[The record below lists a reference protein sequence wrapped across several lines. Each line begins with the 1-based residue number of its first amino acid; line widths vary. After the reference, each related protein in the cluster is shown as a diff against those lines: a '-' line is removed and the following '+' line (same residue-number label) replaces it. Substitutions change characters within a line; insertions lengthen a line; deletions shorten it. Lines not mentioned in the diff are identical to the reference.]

1 MTTATGWA
9 ALLLGKNGLRS
20 LALAGGVALHAINVY
35 LVTTILPSVVKDIGG
50 LDYYAWNT
58 TLFVVASIIGSV
70 LSAKCLTGLGPK
82 LAYAVAGVIF
92 AIGCGICSLAPD
104 MGVLILGRTVQG
116 LGGGLL
122 FALPYSM
129 IRLVFDE
136 GLWPRAMALISGMWG
151 AATLIGPAV
160 GGVFAQYDAWRAA
173 FWVLIPVT
181 LVFMLLATLMLP
193 KKSTEPRAKVSVPMV
208 QLALLTAVVLAI
220 SLGSIKPSPLF
231 NGLGLLVGL
240 VLLYAVYRV
249 EGSDKHRML
258 PKNSLSSHGAL
269 LPIYLSM
276 SLMVIGMT
284 SEVFVPYFLQV
295 LHLQTPL
302 VAGYIAAL
310 MAAGWTLGALYSS
323 SLARESANRAT
334 LYGPV
339 FVVVGLALACIFVPQ
354 TTGSLLSLCGVSVG
368 MVCVGTGIGLAW
380 PHLLTRVL
388 ANVPD
393 AEKDIAGAPIT
404 TVQLIATAIGAAL
417 AGMIAN
423 LAGFTTPGGVEGA
436 SSAAAWLFGLYALL
450 SGLLFITVRQ
460 VIRRDTVEGHV
471 DRDVLLATEKPE
483 LP

>member
-1 MTTATGWA
+1 MISASGWS
-9 ALLLGKNGLRS
+9 ALLWGRNGLRS
-20 LALAGGVALHAINVY
+20 AALAGGVALHAINVY

-70 LSAKCLTGLGPK
+70 LSAKCLSGLGPRVAYS
-82 LAYAVAGVIF
+82 LAGLVFTLGCAV
-92 AIGCGICSLAPD
+92 CSSAPD
-104 MGVLILGRTVQG
+104 MGVLVLGRAIQG

-129 IRLVFDE
+129 IRLVFHE

-173 FWVLIPVT
+173 FWALIPVT
-181 LVFMLLATLMLP
+181 LLFMVLAW
-193 KKSTEPRAKVSVPMV
+193 
-208 QLALLTAVVLAI
+208 ALLPGKSIEAPRRLVLPWLQLLLLTGVVLAI
-220 SLGSIKPSPLF
+220 SVGSVKPSPLY
-231 NGLGLLVGL
+231 NALGFLVAM

-249 EGSDKHRML
+249 EGSDRHRML
-258 PKNSLSSHGAL
+258 PKHSLTPGSAL

-323 SLARESANRAT
+323 SLVPAAANRAI
-334 LYGPV
+334 LHGPV
-339 FVVVGLALACIFVPQ
+339 FVVSGLTLAAVFVPHSDS
-354 TTGSLLSLCGVSVG
+354 SLISLTGVSLS
-368 MVCVGTGIGLAW
+368 MIAVGTGIGLAW

-393 AEKDIAGAPIT
+393 REKDIAGASIT

-423 LAGFTTPGGVEGA
+423 LAGLTNPGEVTGA
-436 SSAAAWLFGLYALL
+436 SSAAAWLFGLYAVL
-450 SGLLFITVRQ
+450 SALLFITVRQ
-460 VIRRDTVEGHV
+460 VIAHS
-471 DRDVLLATEKPE
+471 AKH
-483 LP
+483 

>member
-1 MTTATGWA
+1 MISASGWS
-9 ALLLGKNGLRS
+9 ALLWGRNGLRS
-20 LALAGGVALHAINVY
+20 AALAGGVALHAINVY

-70 LSAKCLTGLGPK
+70 LSAKCLSGLGPRVAYS
-82 LAYAVAGVIF
+82 LAGLVFTLGCAV
-92 AIGCGICSLAPD
+92 CSSAPD
-104 MGVLILGRTVQG
+104 MGVLVLGRAIQG

-129 IRLVFDE
+129 IRLVFHE

-173 FWVLIPVT
+173 FWALIPVT
-181 LVFMLLATLMLP
+181 LLFMVLAWAMLP
-193 KKSTEPRAKVSVPMV
+193 GKSIEAPRRLVLPWL
-208 QLALLTAVVLAI
+208 QLLLLTGVVLAI
-220 SLGSIKPSPLF
+220 SVGSVKPSPLY
-231 NGLGLLVGL
+231 NALGFLVAM

-249 EGSDKHRML
+249 EGSDRHRML
-258 PKNSLSSHGAL
+258 PKHSLTPGSAL

-323 SLARESANRAT
+323 SLVPAAANRAI
-334 LYGPV
+334 LHGPV
-339 FVVVGLALACIFVPQ
+339 FVVSGLTLAAVFVPHSDS
-354 TTGSLLSLCGVSVG
+354 SLISLTGVSLS
-368 MVCVGTGIGLAW
+368 MIAVGTGIGLAW

-393 AEKDIAGAPIT
+393 REKDIAGASIT

-423 LAGFTTPGGVEGA
+423 LAGLTNPGEVTGA
-436 SSAAAWLFGLYALL
+436 SSAAAWLFGLYAVL
-450 SGLLFITVRQ
+450 SALLFITVRQ
-460 VIRRDTVEGHV
+460 VIAHS
-471 DRDVLLATEKPE
+471 AKH
-483 LP
+483 

>member
-1 MTTATGWA
+1 MISASGWS
-9 ALLLGKNGLRS
+9 ALLWGRNGLRS
-20 LALAGGVALHAINVY
+20 AALAGGVALHAINVY

-70 LSAKCLTGLGPK
+70 LSAKCLSGLGPRVAYS
-82 LAYAVAGVIF
+82 LAGLVFTLGCAV
-92 AIGCGICSLAPD
+92 CSSAPD
-104 MGVLILGRTVQG
+104 MGVLVLGRAIQG

-129 IRLVFDE
+129 IRLVFHK

-173 FWVLIPVT
+173 FWALIPVT
-181 LVFMLLATLMLP
+181 LLFMVLAWAMLP
-193 KKSTEPRAKVSVPMV
+193 GKSIEAPRRLVLPWL
-208 QLALLTAVVLAI
+208 QLLLLTGVVLAI
-220 SLGSIKPSPLF
+220 SVGSVKPSPLY
-231 NGLGLLVGL
+231 NALGFLVAM

-249 EGSDKHRML
+249 EGSDRHRML
-258 PKNSLSSHGAL
+258 PKHSLTPGSAL

-323 SLARESANRAT
+323 SLVPAAANRAI
-334 LYGPV
+334 LHGPV
-339 FVVVGLALACIFVPQ
+339 FVVSGLTLAAVFVPHSDS
-354 TTGSLLSLCGVSVG
+354 SLISLTGVSLS
-368 MVCVGTGIGLAW
+368 MIAVGTGIGLAW

-393 AEKDIAGAPIT
+393 REKDIAGASIT

-423 LAGFTTPGGVEGA
+423 LAGLTNPGEVTGA
-436 SSAAAWLFGLYALL
+436 SSAAAWLFGLYAVL
-450 SGLLFITVRQ
+450 SALLFITVRQ
-460 VIRRDTVEGHV
+460 VIAHS
-471 DRDVLLATEKPE
+471 AKH
-483 LP
+483 

>member
-1 MTTATGWA
+1 MISASGWS
-9 ALLLGKNGLRS
+9 ALLWGRNGLRS
-20 LALAGGVALHAINVY
+20 AALAGGVALHAINVY

-70 LSAKCLTGLGPK
+70 LSAKCLSGLGPRVAYS
-82 LAYAVAGVIF
+82 LAGLVFTLGCAV
-92 AIGCGICSLAPD
+92 CSSAPD
-104 MGVLILGRTVQG
+104 MGVLVLGRAIQG

-129 IRLVFDE
+129 IRLVFHE

-160 GGVFAQYDAWRAA
+160 GGVFAQYDGWRAA
-173 FWVLIPVT
+173 FWALIPVT
-181 LVFMLLATLMLP
+181 LLFMVLAWAMLP
-193 KKSTEPRAKVSVPMV
+193 GKSIEAPRRLVLPWL
-208 QLALLTAVVLAI
+208 QLLLLTGVVLAI
-220 SLGSIKPSPLF
+220 SVGSVKPSPLY
-231 NGLGLLVGL
+231 NALGFLVAM

-249 EGSDKHRML
+249 EGSDRHRML
-258 PKNSLSSHGAL
+258 PKHSLTPGSAL

-323 SLARESANRAT
+323 SLVPAAANRAI
-334 LYGPV
+334 LHGPV
-339 FVVVGLALACIFVPQ
+339 FVVSGLTLAAVFVPHSDS
-354 TTGSLLSLCGVSVG
+354 SLISLTGVSLS
-368 MVCVGTGIGLAW
+368 MIAVGTGIGLAW

-393 AEKDIAGAPIT
+393 REKDIAGASIT

-423 LAGFTTPGGVEGA
+423 LAGLTNPGEVTGA
-436 SSAAAWLFGLYALL
+436 SSAAAWLFGLYAVL
-450 SGLLFITVRQ
+450 SALLFITVRQ
-460 VIRRDTVEGHV
+460 VIAHS
-471 DRDVLLATEKPE
+471 AKH
-483 LP
+483 

>member
-1 MTTATGWA
+1 
-9 ALLLGKNGLRS
+9 
-20 LALAGGVALHAINVY
+20 
-35 LVTTILPSVVKDIGG
+35 
-50 LDYYAWNT
+50 
-58 TLFVVASIIGSV
+58 
-70 LSAKCLTGLGPK
+70 
-82 LAYAVAGVIF
+82 
-92 AIGCGICSLAPD
+92 
-104 MGVLILGRTVQG
+104 
-116 LGGGLL
+116 
-122 FALPYSM
+122 
-129 IRLVFDE
+129 
-136 GLWPRAMALISGMWG
+136 
-151 AATLIGPAV
+151 
-160 GGVFAQYDAWRAA
+160 
-173 FWVLIPVT
+173 
-181 LVFMLLATLMLP
+181 
-193 KKSTEPRAKVSVPMV
+193 
-208 QLALLTAVVLAI
+208 
-220 SLGSIKPSPLF
+220 
-231 NGLGLLVGL
+231 
-240 VLLYAVYRV
+240 
-249 EGSDKHRML
+249 
-258 PKNSLSSHGAL
+258 
-269 LPIYLSM
+269 
-276 SLMVIGMT
+276 MVIGMT

-393 AEKDIAGAPIT
+393 AEKNIAGASIT

-450 SGLLFITVRQ
+450 SALLFITVRQ

>member
-1 MTTATGWA
+1 MISASGWS
-9 ALLLGKNGLRS
+9 ALLWGRNGLRS
-20 LALAGGVALHAINVY
+20 AALAGGVALHAINVY

-70 LSAKCLTGLGPK
+70 LSAKCLSGLGPRVAYS
-82 LAYAVAGVIF
+82 LAGLVFTLGCAV
-92 AIGCGICSLAPD
+92 CSSAPD
-104 MGVLILGRTVQG
+104 MGVLVLGRAIQG

-129 IRLVFDE
+129 IRLVFHE

-173 FWVLIPVT
+173 FWALIPVT
-181 LVFMLLATLMLP
+181 LLFMVLAWVMLP
-193 KKSTEPRAKVSVPMV
+193 GKSIEAPRRLVLPWL
-208 QLALLTAVVLAI
+208 QLLLLTGVVLAI
-220 SLGSIKPSPLF
+220 SVGSVKPSPLY
-231 NGLGLLVGL
+231 NALGFLVAM

-249 EGSDKHRML
+249 EGSDRHRML
-258 PKNSLSSHGAL
+258 PKHSLTPGSAL

-323 SLARESANRAT
+323 SLVPAAANRAI
-334 LYGPV
+334 LHGPV
-339 FVVVGLALACIFVPQ
+339 FVVSGLTLAAVFVPHSDS
-354 TTGSLLSLCGVSVG
+354 SLISLTGVSLS
-368 MVCVGTGIGLAW
+368 MIAVGTGIGLAW

-393 AEKDIAGAPIT
+393 REKDIAGASIT

-423 LAGFTTPGGVEGA
+423 LAGLTNPGEVTGA
-436 SSAAAWLFGLYALL
+436 SSAAAWLFGLYAVL
-450 SGLLFITVRQ
+450 SALLFITVRQ
-460 VIRRDTVEGHV
+460 VIAHS
-471 DRDVLLATEKPE
+471 AKH
-483 LP
+483 

>member
-1 MTTATGWA
+1 MISASGWS
-9 ALLLGKNGLRS
+9 ALLWGRNGLRS
-20 LALAGGVALHAINVY
+20 AALAGGVALHAINVY

-70 LSAKCLTGLGPK
+70 LSAKCLSGLGPRVAYS
-82 LAYAVAGVIF
+82 LAGLVFTLGCAV
-92 AIGCGICSLAPD
+92 CSSAPD
-104 MGVLILGRTVQG
+104 MGVLVLGRAIQG

-129 IRLVFDE
+129 IRLVFHE

-173 FWVLIPVT
+173 FWALIPVT
-181 LVFMLLATLMLP
+181 LLFMVLAWAMLP
-193 KKSTEPRAKVSVPMV
+193 GKSIEAPRRLVLPWL
-208 QLALLTAVVLAI
+208 QLLLLTGVVLAI
-220 SLGSIKPSPLF
+220 SVGSVKPSPLY
-231 NGLGLLVGL
+231 NALGFLVAM

-249 EGSDKHRML
+249 EGSDRHRML
-258 PKNSLSSHGAL
+258 PKHSLTPGSAL

-323 SLARESANRAT
+323 SLVPAAANRAI
-334 LYGPV
+334 LHGPV
-339 FVVVGLALACIFVPQ
+339 FVVSGLTLAAVFVPHSDS
-354 TTGSLLSLCGVSVG
+354 SLISLTGVSLS
-368 MVCVGTGIGLAW
+368 MIAVGTGIGLAW

-393 AEKDIAGAPIT
+393 REKDIAGASIT

-423 LAGFTTPGGVEGA
+423 LAGLTNPGDVTGA
-436 SSAAAWLFGLYALL
+436 SSAAAWLFGLYAVL
-450 SGLLFITVRQ
+450 SALLFITVRQ
-460 VIRRDTVEGHV
+460 VIAHS
-471 DRDVLLATEKPE
+471 AKH
-483 LP
+483 

>member
-1 MTTATGWA
+1 MISASGWS
-9 ALLLGKNGLRS
+9 ALLWGRNGLRS
-20 LALAGGVALHAINVY
+20 AALAGGVALHAINVY

-70 LSAKCLTGLGPK
+70 LSAKCLSGLGPRVAYS
-82 LAYAVAGVIF
+82 LAGLVFTLGCAV
-92 AIGCGICSLAPD
+92 CSSAPD
-104 MGVLILGRTVQG
+104 MGVLVLGRAIQG

-129 IRLVFDE
+129 IRLVFHE

-173 FWVLIPVT
+173 FWALIPVT
-181 LVFMLLATLMLP
+181 LLFMVLAWAMLP
-193 KKSTEPRAKVSVPMV
+193 GKSIEAPRRLVLPWL
-208 QLALLTAVVLAI
+208 QLLLLTGVVLAI
-220 SLGSIKPSPLF
+220 SVGSVKPSPLY
-231 NGLGLLVGL
+231 NALGFLVAM

-249 EGSDKHRML
+249 EGSDRHRML
-258 PKNSLSSHGAL
+258 PKHSLTPGSAL

-323 SLARESANRAT
+323 SLVPAAANRAI
-334 LYGPV
+334 LHGPV
-339 FVVVGLALACIFVPQ
+339 FVVSGLTLAAVFVPHSDS
-354 TTGSLLSLCGVSVG
+354 SLISLTGVSLS
-368 MVCVGTGIGLAW
+368 MIAVGTGIGLAW

-393 AEKDIAGAPIT
+393 REKDIAGASIT

-423 LAGFTTPGGVEGA
+423 LAGLTNPGEVTGA
-436 SSAAAWLFGLYALL
+436 SSAAAWLFGLYAVL
-450 SGLLFITVRQ
+450 SALLFSTVRQ
-460 VIRRDTVEGHV
+460 VIAHS
-471 DRDVLLATEKPE
+471 AKH
-483 LP
+483 